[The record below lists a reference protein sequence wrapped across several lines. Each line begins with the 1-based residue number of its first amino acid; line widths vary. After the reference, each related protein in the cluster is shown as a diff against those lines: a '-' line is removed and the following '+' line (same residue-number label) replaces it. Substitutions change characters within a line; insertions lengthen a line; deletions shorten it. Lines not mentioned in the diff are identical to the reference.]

1 MMTSYLA
8 TYLVGLAAA
17 LVLVPTVIR
26 MARKKNWLDIPN
38 ARSVHVQP
46 IARLG
51 GIAIFVSF
59 LAAIICTLAL
69 GRSANKA
76 FQTQWVQTAAIL
88 LGSIGMFVVGL
99 CDDLKK
105 VRIRSKLCAQ
115 FAGALIVTLAGA
127 RVTHVTVQDLF
138 SLSLGWMSYP
148 ITFLWIIGVTNAV
161 NLIDGLDG
169 LAGGIS
175 AIACAAFAI
184 LATVQGNAVIAIL
197 MFGLF
202 GSLTGF
208 LFFNSH
214 PARIFMGDCGSLFL
228 GFTIA
233 AVSVF
238 TASKTQSFIGI
249 GLPILVLGIPIFD
262 TIFSML
268 RRFIERRG
276 LTSPDKGH
284 FHHRLLQRGFTQH
297 QVVFTAYAITL
308 AISCLGML
316 MLVTRGINSILLF
329 AICIIL
335 LICIFRMTGAV
346 GLSEALSGIRDRSA
360 LSHAQR
366 MERKMFEEAQ
376 LQFRNANSFEEWWRC
391 TCMAAR
397 AMQFTSVSLESTTRA
412 GDKRVLVWN
421 GNKLLKRNAE
431 FSTLQ
436 MNIPI
441 NDRRRGGKPSFR
453 VEMPIRESLEATG
466 RKIALFTRLAEEHA
480 LDSM

>member
-1 MMTSYLA
+1 MTSYLV
-8 TYLVGLAAA
+8 TYLIGLAAA

-26 MARKKNWLDIPN
+26 IAKKNNCVDTPN

-46 IARLG
+46 IARVG
-51 GIAIFVSF
+51 GTAIFVSF
-59 LAAIICTLAL
+59 LLAIACTFAF
-69 GRSANKA
+69 GKSASEA
-76 FQTQWVQTAAIL
+76 FRAQWVQASAIL
-88 LGSIGMFVVGL
+88 LGSMSVFFVGL
-99 CDDLKK
+99 RDDLKK
-105 VRIRSKLCAQ
+105 VRIRNKLCAQ
-115 FAGALIVTLAGA
+115 FVGALIITLAGS
-127 RVTHVTVQDLF
+127 RVMHVTVQDLF
-138 SLSLGWMSYP
+138 SINLGWMSYP
-148 ITFLWIIGVTNAV
+148 VTFLWIIGVTNAI

-184 LATVQGNAVIAIL
+184 LAIVQENFVAAIL

-228 GFTIA
+228 GFAIA

-249 GLPILVLGIPIFD
+249 GLPILALGVPIFD
-262 TIFSML
+262 TTFSML

-276 LTSPDKGH
+276 LTSPDRSH
-284 FHHRLLQRGFTQH
+284 FHHRLLQRGFTQR
-297 QVVFTAYAITL
+297 QVVFTAYAIT
-308 AISCLGML
+308 IVMSCSSML
-316 MLVTRGINSILLF
+316 MLTARGINSILLF

-335 LICIFRMTGAV
+335 LIFIFRMTSAV
-346 GLSEALSGIRDRSA
+346 RLRETLHGIRGRSA
-360 LSHAQR
+360 LSHTQR
-366 MERKMFEEAQ
+366 MERKAFEEAQ
-376 LQFRNANSFEEWWRC
+376 LHFRNANSFEEWWRC
-391 TCMAAR
+391 MCIAAK
-397 AMQFTSVSLESTTRA
+397 AMQFTSVSFESATRD
-412 GDKRVLVWN
+412 GNKHVLVWN
-421 GNKLLKRNAE
+421 ANEHSKPGTDFN
-431 FSTLQ
+431 TLQ

-441 NDRRRGGKPSFR
+441 NDRRREGKPSF
-453 VEMPIRESLEATG
+453 ELKIPIRESLEATG